1 MLSWVNHYTKVIGRH
16 SISDNET
23 HPMKRRTFL
32 VFTLLLLAGSR
43 ASYSQSYPQEPAT
56 NDSVY
61 GSQNG
66 QNTTSTCPDG
76 SAAISASDGSLG
88 CQSTQRQQFPND
100 QTGVENRRS
109 TVANPGESSE
119 FGGQPKGRTSTE
131 NRNLPPETLTEFQKF
146 VAATTGQLLPI
157 YGANLFRNVPS
168 TFAPNDISPVTSDY
182 VIGPDDELR
191 IRMWGQVNY
200 SGNLR
205 VDRSG
210 EVYIP
215 DVGAVHVAGLQ
226 FSALDQH
233 LRSAI
238 GRVYRNFDLSVD
250 MGRIR
255 SMQIYVTGQARRPGA
270 YTVSSLSS
278 LVDAL
283 FASGGPTAQGSLRH
297 IELRRGGKTVTDFD
311 LYALLIHGD
320 KSKDA
325 RLEPEDVLYIPAA
338 GPQVAISGSI
348 HSPGIYELR
357 GAETIGDLID
367 AAGKTTAVAS
377 NGRISLERVGE
388 RQVRQAMEFPFD
400 ASGLATPLADGDILR
415 ILSIIPA
422 YQKTV
427 TLRGNVANPGRFA
440 WHQGMH
446 LSELIPDRDSLLS
459 RDYWWKRSHLGLPSP
474 EFEPLISNFE
484 SMQRR
489 QGKDNTYPFSQ
500 YTYNL
505 DGTRNYSNIPYQNNN
520 RTNTDSTN
528 TDRSNQDPTSPVAQD
543 ALNAGLAAVDRDDS
557 YGYDNDP
564 TASDSG
570 TNRQTSGGGTVGSQL
585 NPAYGSDNR
594 LQTKKTDVRISAPEI
609 DWNYA
614 VIERLDPETLKT
626 SLVPFDLGKLVLQHD
641 ATQDLALQA
650 GDAITVFSQADIK
663 VPLEEQTKYVRLE
676 GEFVH
681 SGVYSVQPGE
691 TLRDLVTRAG
701 GFTGKAYL
709 YGSEF
714 DRESTRRLQQQ
725 RIDEYVR
732 RVDIDSGRGALA
744 LTASATSSSG
754 NATNTAAASAAEQ
767 QLIARLKQIRATGRI
782 VLNFPSNSIDI
793 ADVPAMSLENGDR
806 FTVPPRPATV
816 NVVGAVYDQNSFLF
830 QGRGTAGRYL
840 SMAGGPDRDADWHRT
855 FVIRADGSVVS
866 HASVKGP
873 WGNKF
878 AELRLNPGDTIVV
891 PDKTLRPTAL
901 RGFLDWTQIFSQL
914 ALGAAAINVLR

>member
-1 MLSWVNHYTKVIGRH
+1 
-16 SISDNET
+16 
-23 HPMKRRTFL
+23 MKKQTLL
-32 VFTLLLLAGSR
+32 VFALLLLAGSR
-43 ASYSQSYPQEPAT
+43 DSYSQSYPQEPAT
-56 NDSVY
+56 SDSQY
-61 GSQNG
+61 GAQNG
-66 QNTTSTCPDG
+66 QNGTTACPDG
-76 SAAISASDGSLG
+76 SAATPMSDGSLG

-100 QTGVENRRS
+100 QTGVGNRRS

-119 FGGQPKGRTSTE
+119 IGGQPKGRTSTE

-146 VAATTGQLLPI
+146 VAATIGQLLPI

-210 EVYIP
+210 EIYIP
-215 DVGAVHVAGLQ
+215 DVGGVHVAGLQ

-297 IELRRGGKTVTDFD
+297 IELRRAGKTVVDFD

-325 RLEPEDVLYIPAA
+325 RLEPEDVIYIPAM
-338 GPQVAISGSI
+338 GSQVAILGSI

-377 NGRISLERVGE
+377 NGRISLERVGA

-400 ASGLATPLADGDILR
+400 ASGLAAPLADGDILR
-415 ILSIIPA
+415 VFSIVPA

-446 LSELIPDRDSLLS
+446 LSDLIPDRDSLLS

-474 EFEPLISNFE
+474 EFEPLITNFE

-489 QGKDNTYPFSQ
+489 QGKDNTNPF
-500 YTYNL
+500 
-505 DGTRNYSNIPYQNNN
+505 NI
-520 RTNTDSTN
+520 
-528 TDRSNQDPTSPVAQD
+528 
-543 ALNAGLAAVDRDDS
+543 
-557 YGYDNDP
+557 
-564 TASDSG
+564 
-570 TNRQTSGGGTVGSQL
+570 
-585 NPAYGSDNR
+585 
-594 LQTKKTDVRISAPEI
+594 
-609 DWNYA
+609 
-614 VIERLDPETLKT
+614 
-626 SLVPFDLGKLVLQHD
+626 
-641 ATQDLALQA
+641 
-650 GDAITVFSQADIK
+650 
-663 VPLEEQTKYVRLE
+663 
-676 GEFVH
+676 
-681 SGVYSVQPGE
+681 
-691 TLRDLVTRAG
+691 
-701 GFTGKAYL
+701 
-709 YGSEF
+709 
-714 DRESTRRLQQQ
+714 
-725 RIDEYVR
+725 
-732 RVDIDSGRGALA
+732 
-744 LTASATSSSG
+744 
-754 NATNTAAASAAEQ
+754 
-767 QLIARLKQIRATGRI
+767 
-782 VLNFPSNSIDI
+782 
-793 ADVPAMSLENGDR
+793 
-806 FTVPPRPATV
+806 
-816 NVVGAVYDQNSFLF
+816 
-830 QGRGTAGRYL
+830 
-840 SMAGGPDRDADWHRT
+840 
-855 FVIRADGSVVS
+855 
-866 HASVKGP
+866 
-873 WGNKF
+873 
-878 AELRLNPGDTIVV
+878 
-891 PDKTLRPTAL
+891 
-901 RGFLDWTQIFSQL
+901 
-914 ALGAAAINVLR
+914 

>member
-1 MLSWVNHYTKVIGRH
+1 
-16 SISDNET
+16 
-23 HPMKRRTFL
+23 MKRRHSF
-32 VFTLLLLAGSR
+32 VFALLLLAALR
-43 ASYSQSYPQEPAT
+43 APYSEAYAQEPTA

-66 QNTTSTCPDG
+66 QNTATCPDG
-76 SAAISASDGSLG
+76 SAATPMSDGSLG
-88 CQSTQRQQFPND
+88 CQSTQRQQYPTE
-100 QTGVENRRS
+100 QTGVENRRN

-119 FGGQPKGRTSTE
+119 FGGQPRGKTPTE
-131 NRNLPPETLTEFQKF
+131 NRTLPPETLTEFQKF

-168 TFAPNDISPVTSDY
+168 TFAPNDIAPATSDY
-182 VIGPDDELR
+182 MIGPDDELR

-210 EVYIP
+210 EIYIP

-233 LRSAI
+233 IRSAI

-255 SMQIYVTGQARRPGA
+255 SMQIYVSGQARRPGA

-297 IELRRGGKTVTDFD
+297 IELRRAGKTMVDFD

-320 KSKDA
+320 KSNDA
-325 RLEPEDVLYIPAA
+325 RLEPEDVIYIPPA

-400 ASGLATPLADGDILR
+400 VSGLAATLADGDILR
-415 ILSIIPA
+415 VFSIVPA

-440 WHQGMH
+440 WHEGMH
-446 LSELIPDRDSLLS
+446 LSDLIPDRDSLLS
-459 RDYWWKRSHLGLPSP
+459 RDYWWKRSHLGLPAP

-489 QGKDNTYPFSQ
+489 SGRDNTYPSNQ
-500 YTYNL
+500 YTNDSY
-505 DGTRNYSNIPYQNNN
+505 DTRNYSNTPYQNNN
-520 RTNTDSTN
+520 SQSNTDSTY
-528 TDRSNQDPTSPVAQD
+528 TDRTNQDPTSPAAQD
-543 ALNAGLAAVDRDDS
+543 ALTAGLAAIDREDTV
-557 YGYDNDP
+557 GYENNP
-564 TASDSG
+564 AT
-570 TNRQTSGGGTVGSQL
+570 TRQTSGGTIGSQM
-585 NPAYGSDNR
+585 NPTSGPNTR

-626 SLVPFDLGKLVLQHD
+626 SLVPFDLGKLVLKHD
-641 ATQDLALQA
+641 ATQDLVLQA

-663 VPLEEQTKYVRLE
+663 VPLEEQTKYVHLE

-681 SGVYSVQPGE
+681 AGVYSVQPGE
-691 TLRDLVTRAG
+691 TLRDLVSRAG

-714 DRESTRRLQQQ
+714 DRESTRKLQQQ

-732 RVDIDSGRGALA
+732 RVDLDAGRGTLA
-744 LTASATSSSG
+744 LTASATSSPG
-754 NATNTAAASAAEQ
+754 NVASTAAASAAEQ
-767 QLIARLKQIRATGRI
+767 QLVAHLKEIRATGRI
-782 VLNFPSNSIDI
+782 VLNFPSNSV
-793 ADVPAMSLENGDR
+793 ALSDVPAMSLENGDR
-806 FTVPPRPATV
+806 FTVPPAPATI
-816 NVVGAVYDQNSFLF
+816 NVVGAVYDQNSFLY
-830 QGRGTAGRYL
+830 QNHGTTERYL
-840 SMAGGPDRDADWHRT
+840 RMAGGPDRDADWRHT

-866 HASVKGP
+866 HSSVKGP
-873 WGNKF
+873 WGNRF

-901 RGFLDWTQIFSQL
+901 RGLLDWTQIFSQL
-914 ALGAAAINVLR
+914 AIGAAAVNVLR

>member
-1 MLSWVNHYTKVIGRH
+1 
-16 SISDNET
+16 
-23 HPMKRRTFL
+23 MKKRSFL
-32 VFTLLLLAGSR
+32 VFALLLLAGSR
-43 ASYSQSYPQEPAT
+43 YFYSQSYPQEPAG

-66 QNTTSTCPDG
+66 QNATTTCPDG
-76 SAAISASDGSLG
+76 SAAIPMSDGSLG

-119 FGGQPKGRTSTE
+119 IGGQPRGRTSTE
-131 NRNLPPETLTEFQKF
+131 NRALPPETLTEFQKF

-157 YGANLFRNVPS
+157 YGAKLFRNVPS

-297 IELRRGGKTVTDFD
+297 IELRRAGKTVTDFD

-400 ASGLATPLADGDILR
+400 ASGLAATLADGDILR
-415 ILSIIPA
+415 VFSIVPA

-440 WHQGMH
+440 WRQGMH
-446 LSELIPDRDSLLS
+446 LSDLIPDRDSLLS
-459 RDYWWKRSHLGLPSP
+459 RDYWWKRSHLGLPTP

-489 QGKDNTYPFSQ
+489 PDRGNTYYSLNP
-500 YTYNL
+500 YTNDPYEAHNS
-505 DGTRNYSNIPYQNNN
+505 SNAPYPNNN
-520 RTNTDSTN
+520 YPSNTDS
-528 TDRSNQDPTSPVAQD
+528 TDRSNQDPTSPAAQD
-543 ALNAGLAAVDRDDS
+543 ALSAGLAAADREDS
-557 YGYDNDP
+557 TGYENESS
-564 TASDSG
+564 TTRRTG
-570 TNRQTSGGGTVGSQL
+570 NGGTVGSQL
-585 NPAYGSDNR
+585 NQSSELGGR
-594 LQTKKTDVRISAPEI
+594 LQSKKTEVRISAPDI

-626 SLVPFDLGKLVLQHD
+626 SLVPFDLGKLVLKHD
-641 ATQDLALQA
+641 ASQDLVLQA
-650 GDAITVFSQADIK
+650 GDTITVFSQADIK
-663 VPLEEQTKYVRLE
+663 VPLEEQTKYVHLE

-681 SGVYSVQPGE
+681 AGVYSVQPGE
-691 TLRDLVTRAG
+691 TLRDLINRAG
-701 GFTGKAYL
+701 GFTNKAYL

-732 RVDIDSGRGALA
+732 RVDLDAGRGTLA
-744 LTASATSSSG
+744 LTASATSSPG
-754 NATNTAAASAAEQ
+754 NAANATAATAAEQ
-767 QLIARLKQIRATGRI
+767 QLVARLKEIRATGRI
-782 VLNFPSNSIDI
+782 VLNFPSNSVALADI
-793 ADVPAMSLENGDR
+793 PAMSLENGDR
-806 FTVPPRPATV
+806 FMVPPAPATI
-816 NVVGAVYDQNSFLF
+816 NVVGAVYDQNSFLY
-830 QGRGTAGRYL
+830 QDHGTTGRYL
-840 SMAGGPDRDADWHRT
+840 RMAGGPDRDADWRHT

-866 HASVKGP
+866 HESVKGP
-873 WGNKF
+873 WGNRF

-901 RGFLDWTQIFSQL
+901 RGLLDWTQIFSQL